1 MSWNSPSI
9 TRHKESHLK
18 FTTKKILTVLITLL
32 SALIEHDDEL
42 DEPPKPAL
50 PEYKLPADKSIKDR
64 NSQ

>member
-1 MSWNSPSI
+1 M
-9 TRHKESHLK
+9 K